1 MEAEVVPESDSD
13 IQAQLILLAAS
24 QHNLG
29 SLRTLLRAGSANV
42 QDPETGF
49 TPLHAAIAAC
59 EPLQS
64 VFDDSETT
72 NGHVNGTSNGTANE
86 DHSSTAESD
95 VEAAAK
101 TMKLLLQ
108 NGAIWND
115 VDKTNE
121 TPGCLALR
129 LGLRVL
135 YEIMV
140 DAGVRAEMLLNR
152 LDEYE
157 QLAGGDDEEDEGQ
170 RSDEDTEKD
179 GEVDDQSN
187 ALQQSPDDSKENSS
201 AINNE
206 DYLQSTLRFQNGRIL
221 DSAGNG
227 VMMAWETDLMQRS
240 ADLLV
245 TRPGSR
251 VLNIGHGMG
260 IIDTFFQDKHPSAHH
275 IIEAHTGVQERMRTD
290 GWYDKQ
296 DITIHEGR
304 WQDVVPKIIEQ
315 GILFDA
321 IYFDTFAEDYKALR
335 DFFSDCIIGLLDD
348 GGKFGFFNGLGA
360 GKYALDQSFP
370 FHSLNLGL
378 KTPLSWPP
386 TCLQMDRLTRKG
398 LDRQICYDVY
408 AKVLEM
414 DLFEAGFDTV
424 WNTMTVPE
432 MANEE
437 WEGVK
442 RRYWSLREYK
452 LPTCEFIG

>member
-1 MEAEVVPESDSD
+1 MEAEVIPEIDSD
-13 IQAQLILLAAS
+13 IKAQSILLAAS
-24 QHNLG
+24 QHNLA
-29 SLRTLLRAGSANV
+29 SLRSLLRAGSANV

-59 EPLQS
+59 EPSQNVS
-64 VFDDSETT
+64 DNSEIT
-72 NGHVNGTSNGTANE
+72 NGHVNGTVNGDANG

-157 QLAGGDDEEDEGQ
+157 QLAGGDDDEDEGQ
-170 RSDEDTEKD
+170 GSDGDADKD
-179 GEVDDQSN
+179 VEVDGQSDG
-187 ALQQSPDDSKENSS
+187 LQQGLDDSTENSS

-206 DYLQSTLRFQNGRIL
+206 DYLQSTLCFQDGRIL

-227 VMMAWETDLMQRS
+227 VMMAWETDIMQRS

-245 TRPGSR
+245 TRPGLR

-290 GWYDKQ
+290 GWYNKQ
-296 DITIHEGR
+296 NMTIHEGR

-360 GKYALDQSFP
+360 
-370 FHSLNLGL
+370 
-378 KTPLSWPP
+378 
-386 TCLQMDRLTRKG
+386 
-398 LDRQICYDVY
+398 DRQICYDVY

-424 WNTMTVPE
+424 WQTLKVPE
-432 MANEE
+432 MEKEE
-437 WEGVK
+437 WDGVK
-442 RRYWSLREYK
+442 RRYWSLNEYK

>member
-1 MEAEVVPESDSD
+1 MEAEVVPEIESD
-13 IQAQLILLAAS
+13 IKAQWILLAAS
-24 QHNLG
+24 QHDLE

-42 QDPETGF
+42 QHPETGF

-59 EPLQS
+59 EPSQNVS
-64 VFDDSETT
+64 EDSETT
-72 NGHVNGTSNGTANE
+72 NGHVNGTVNGTANG

-101 TMKLLLQ
+101 VMKLLLQ

-129 LGLRVL
+129 LGLRGL

-170 RSDEDTEKD
+170 MSIEDTEK
-179 GEVDDQSN
+179 GEEVDDQSN
-187 ALQQSPDDSKENSS
+187 GLQQGLDDREESS

-206 DYLQSTLRFQNGRIL
+206 DYLQSTLRFQDGRIL

-227 VMMAWETDLMQRS
+227 VMMAWETDIMQRS

-245 TRPGSR
+245 TRPGLR

-290 GWYDKQ
+290 GWYDKLNM
-296 DITIHEGR
+296 TIHEGR

-315 GILFDA
+315 GMLFDA

-360 GKYALDQSFP
+360 GKHALDRMF
-370 FHSLNLGL
+370 SLL
-378 KTPLSWPP
+378 
-386 TCLQMDRLTRKG
+386 
-398 LDRQICYDVY
+398 
-408 AKVLEM
+408 
-414 DLFEAGFDTV
+414 
-424 WNTMTVPE
+424 VP
-432 MANEE
+432 
-437 WEGVK
+437 
-442 RRYWSLREYK
+442 
-452 LPTCEFIG
+452 

>member
-1 MEAEVVPESDSD
+1 MENEVLRETDSD

-24 QHNLG
+24 QHNLE

-42 QDPETGF
+42 QDPETGL
-49 TPLHAAIAAC
+49 TPLHSAIAAC
-59 EPLQS
+59 EPSQNVS
-64 VFDDSETT
+64 DDSETI
-72 NGHVNGTSNGTANE
+72 NGYVNGTANGN
-86 DHSSTAESD
+86 HGSTAESD

-115 VDKTNE
+115 VDKNNE

-129 LGLRVL
+129 LGLRDL

-157 QLAGGDDEEDEGQ
+157 QLAGGDDEEDENQ
-170 RSDEDTEKD
+170 KLDEDTEK
-179 GEVDDQSN
+179 GEEVDGQSN
-187 ALQQSPDDSKENSS
+187 GLQQDLDDGKWNPS

-245 TRPGSR
+245 FRRGSR

-260 IIDTFFQDKHPSAHH
+260 IIDNFFQDKRPSAHH
-275 IIEAHTGVQERMRTD
+275 IIEAHPGVLERMRKD
-290 GWYDKQ
+290 GWHDKQ
-296 DITIHEGR
+296 NITVHKGR

-360 GKYALDQSFP
+360 GMHTLDQIFSFR
-370 FHSLNLGL
+370 SLDLGL
-378 KTPLSWPP
+378 KTPLSW
-386 TCLQMDRLTRKG
+386 LQTRRQVDRLT
-398 LDRQICYDVY
+398 
-408 AKVLEM
+408 
-414 DLFEAGFDTV
+414 
-424 WNTMTVPE
+424 
-432 MANEE
+432 
-437 WEGVK
+437 
-442 RRYWSLREYK
+442 
-452 LPTCEFIG
+452 

>member
-1 MEAEVVPESDSD
+1 MEAETAQEADPD
-13 IQAQLILLAAS
+13 IQVRLILLAAS
-24 QHNLG
+24 SHNIEP
-29 SLRTLLRAGSANV
+29 LRTLLRTGSASV

-59 EPLQS
+59 EPPPNGA
-64 VFDDSETT
+64 VDREDR
-72 NGHVNGTSNGTANE
+72 NGHVNGTANG
-86 DHSSTAESD
+86 DHSSTAGSD

-101 TMKLLLQ
+101 TMRLLLQ

-115 VDKTNE
+115 VDKNNE

-129 LGLRVL
+129 LGLKEL

-140 DAGVRAEMLLNR
+140 DAGVRAEMLLSR

-157 QLAGGDDEEDEGQ
+157 QLAGNDDEEDEEQG
-170 RSDEDTEKD
+170 SDEETKKD
-179 GEVDDQSN
+179 GEEDTPSN
-187 ALQQSPDDSKENSS
+187 DRQQDLNGNGEDTPEIS
-201 AINNE
+201 NE
-206 DYLQSTLRFQNGRIL
+206 DYLQSSLRFQDGRIL

-227 VMMAWETDLMQRS
+227 VMMAWETDLMKRS

-245 TRPGSR
+245 PRPGLR
-251 VLNIGHGMG
+251 ILNIGHGLG
-260 IIDTFFQDKHPSAHH
+260 IIDTFFHHKSPSAHH
-275 IIEAHTGVQERMRTD
+275 IIEAHTGVLERMRKD
-290 GWYDKQ
+290 GWYDKPNV
-296 DITIHEGR
+296 TVHEGR
-304 WQDVVPKIIEQ
+304 WQDVVPKIIDQ

-360 GKYALDQSFP
+360 
-370 FHSLNLGL
+370 
-378 KTPLSWPP
+378 
-386 TCLQMDRLTRKG
+386 
-398 LDRQICYDVY
+398 DRQICYDVY
-408 AKVLEM
+408 GKVLEM
-414 DLFEAGFDTV
+414 DLFEAGFDTE
-424 WNTMTVPE
+424 WDTIKVPE
-432 MANEE
+432 MEKEE

>member
-1 MEAEVVPESDSD
+1 MEAEVVPEIDPD
-13 IQAQLILLAAS
+13 IQAQSILLAAS
-24 QHNLG
+24 QHNFQ

-49 TPLHAAIAAC
+49 TPLHAAVAAC
-59 EPLQS
+59 ESSQNVS
-64 VFDDSETT
+64 DDSETT
-72 NGHVNGTSNGTANE
+72 VGHVNGTANG
-86 DHSSTAESD
+86 DHGSTAESD

-115 VDKTNE
+115 VDRIDE

-157 QLAGGDDEEDEGQ
+157 QLAGGDDEEDEIQ
-170 RSDEDTEKD
+170 KSDEDTEK
-179 GEVDDQSN
+179 GEEVDGQSN
-187 ALQQSPDDSKENSS
+187 SLQQDLDDSKWNPS

-245 TRPGSR
+245 FRRGSR

-260 IIDTFFQDKHPSAHH
+260 IIDNFFQDKRPSAHH
-275 IIEAHTGVQERMRTD
+275 IIEAHPGVLERMRKD
-290 GWYDKQ
+290 GWHDKQ
-296 DITIHEGR
+296 NITIHEGR

-335 DFFSDCIIGLLDD
+335 DFFSDCIIGILDD

-360 GKYALDQSFP
+360 GKHTLDQIFSFR
-370 FHSLNLGL
+370 SLNLGL
-378 KTPLSWPP
+378 KTPLSW
-386 TCLQMDRLTRKG
+386 LQTRRQADRLT
-398 LDRQICYDVY
+398 
-408 AKVLEM
+408 
-414 DLFEAGFDTV
+414 
-424 WNTMTVPE
+424 
-432 MANEE
+432 
-437 WEGVK
+437 
-442 RRYWSLREYK
+442 
-452 LPTCEFIG
+452 

>member
-1 MEAEVVPESDSD
+1 MDAEAVPEADPD

-24 QHNLG
+24 HHNIE
-29 SLRTLLRAGSANV
+29 SLRTLLRTGSASV

-49 TPLHAAIAAC
+49 TPLRAAIAAC
-59 EPLQS
+59 EPS
-64 VFDDSETT
+64 PNDIVDREIP
-72 NGHVNGTSNGTANE
+72 NGRVNGAANG
-86 DHSSTAESD
+86 DHGSTAESD

-101 TMKLLLQ
+101 TMRLLLQ

-115 VDKTNE
+115 VDKKNE

-129 LGLRVL
+129 LGLQEL

-157 QLAGGDDEEDEGQ
+157 QLVGDDDEGDEGEG
-170 RSDEDTEKD
+170 SDEETKENVN
-179 GEVDDQSN
+179 GEVDILSN
-187 ALQQSPDDSKENSS
+187 GQQQDLNDDGEDPPE
-201 AINNE
+201 INNE
-206 DYLQSTLRFQNGRIL
+206 DYLQSSLRFQDGRIL
-221 DSAGNG
+221 DSDGNG
-227 VMMAWETDLMQRS
+227 VIMAWETDLMKRS
-240 ADLLV
+240 ADLILP
-245 TRPGSR
+245 RSGLR

-260 IIDTFFQDKHPSAHH
+260 IIDTFFQEKGPSAHH
-275 IIEAHTGVQERMRTD
+275 IVEAHAGVLERMKKD
-290 GWYDKQ
+290 GWYNKPN
-296 DITIHEGR
+296 ITIHEGR

-360 GKYALDQSFP
+360 
-370 FHSLNLGL
+370 
-378 KTPLSWPP
+378 
-386 TCLQMDRLTRKG
+386 
-398 LDRQICYDVY
+398 DRQICYDVY
-408 AKVLEM
+408 GKVLEM
-414 DLFEAGFDTV
+414 DLFEAGFDTEWETV
-424 WNTMTVPE
+424 KVPE
-432 MANEE
+432 MEKRE

-442 RRYWSLREYK
+442 RRYWSLKEYK

>member
-1 MEAEVVPESDSD
+1 MEAEIVPETDPD
-13 IQAQLILLAAS
+13 IQAQSILLAAS
-24 QHNLG
+24 QHDLE
-29 SLRTLLRAGSANV
+29 SLRTLLCAGSANV

-49 TPLHAAIAAC
+49 TPLHAAIAAY
-59 EPLQS
+59 EPSQNVS
-64 VFDDSETT
+64 DDSETI
-72 NGHVNGTSNGTANE
+72 NGHVKGAVNGTAHG
-86 DHSSTAESD
+86 DHSSTTESVD
-95 VEAAAK
+95 AAAK
-101 TMKLLLQ
+101 TMRLLLQ

-157 QLAGGDDEEDEGQ
+157 QIAGGDDEEDEGQ
-170 RSDEDTEKD
+170 RSDEDNEKD
-179 GEVDDQSN
+179 GEVDGQSN
-187 ALQQSPDDSKENSS
+187 GRQQGLNDSEENPS

-245 TRPGSR
+245 FRRGSR

-275 IIEAHTGVQERMRTD
+275 IIEAHPSVLERMRKD
-290 GWYDKQ
+290 GWHDRQ
-296 DITIHEGR
+296 NITVHEGS
-304 WQDVVPKIIEQ
+304 WQDVVPKIIEE

-360 GKYALDQSFP
+360 GKHALDLMFY

-378 KTPLSWPP
+378 NTPLSWPQ
-386 TCLQMDRLTRKG
+386 TCLQMDRLTRKD

-408 AKVLEM
+408 GKVLEM

-424 WNTMTVPE
+424 WDTVKVPE
-432 MANEE
+432 MEKEE